1 MPRRIRRYDNRKLY
15 DTEASEYVS
24 LSDIAELV
32 RQGVTVEVIDKASG
46 EDLTA
51 QTLTQ
56 VILEEGKK
64 GQQVLRSD
72 LLHDLLRHSGE
83 MIDSGLDLVRST
95 VDDLMARS
103 LNRLRQVVQSPRAE
117 ELDEL
122 RHQLRRLDRRLTI
135 LLDELDEQRDSLV
148 QESSAEEAV
157 ASVSSEPESDLSPPM
172 D

>member
-103 LNRLRQVVQSPRAE
+103 LKRLRQVVQSPGPRNS
-117 ELDEL
+117 
-122 RHQLRRLDRRLTI
+122 T
-135 LLDELDEQRDSLV
+135 
-148 QESSAEEAV
+148 SSDINSAG
-157 ASVSSEPESDLSPPM
+157 SITG
-172 D
+172 